1 MSEVPRFYSQALA
14 AEKDDSRDTTDRPDE
29 DVGARATQQYDDH
42 LTPVQSHTSRR
53 NHLQPT
59 RSYVDSHSYYS
70 RRPSD
75 VEVQDDDP
83 DQLSESKGDSNR
95 PDEKAF
101 KEVTFDGLDDPMN
114 PKSLPTWRKWSI
126 VLVLACGSLCVTFTS
141 SAYTSTYEQMN
152 AEFGSSVIVATLGLS
167 LYVFGLGLSPMLL
180 GPLSEFYGR
189 RPIYIVG
196 FSMFLIWVI
205 PSAVAQNIQ
214 TMLIARFL
222 DGFSGSAFLSV
233 AGGTVGDMF
242 TKETL
247 AAPMMIYSAGTC
259 FDLHVYT
266 SEMHIC

>member
-1 MSEVPRFYSQALA
+1 MTAIPSLDFQMSSSKKDEGNEIA
-14 AEKDDSRDTTDRPDE
+14 ARPDE
-29 DVGARATQQYDDH
+29 DIAAHHHNH
-42 LTPVQSHTSRR
+42 LTPVQSQASRR
-53 NHLQPT
+53 NCLQPT

-70 RRPSD
+70 NRNSDDEDQDESQDQRP
-75 VEVQDDDP
+75 
-83 DQLSESKGDSNR
+83 ESKGDLSI

-101 KEVTFDGLDDPMN
+101 QEVTFDGPADPMN
-114 PKSLPTWRKWSI
+114 PKGLPIWRKWLI

-152 AEFGSSVIVATLGLS
+152 AEFGNSVIVATLGLT
-167 LYVFGLGLSPMLL
+167 LFVFGLGLSPMML

-196 FSMFLIWVI
+196 FFMFLIWVI

-247 AAPMMIYSAGTC
+247 AAPMMIYSAAPFLGPGT
-259 FDLHVYT
+259 FLHM
-266 SEMHIC
+266 S